1 MSQNINLETEIR
13 FGVICPSYVDNW
25 YEWSDAVVDDKC
37 PHCQGSDFSIVDEVN
52 GVYICEGCKK
62 TFMEDE
68 SGDFTVVGR
77 EYITQQYK
85 AIQLVEGENIVIE
98 KSPYFTYARLCS
110 PCYPNAGDLAS
121 GIAIVVDEE
130 SGYKTY
136 CFGHTWYENGTA
148 PFPIY
153 KVSDGTLRWPGPGR
167 KKKKE
172 KKSGLVLTP
181 RKRSISLDF

>member
-1 MSQNINLETEIR
+1 MSQNINLETGIR
-13 FGVICPSYVDNW
+13 FGVIYPNYVDNW

-37 PHCQGSDFSIVDEVN
+37 PHCQGSDFDITDSVN
-52 GVYICEGCKK
+52 GIYICEGCKK

-68 SGDFTVVGR
+68 SEEFTVVGR
-77 EYITQQYK
+77 EYITERYK
-85 AIQLVEGENIVIE
+85 AIQLEEGENIVVE
-98 KSPYFTYARLCS
+98 KSPYFTYSRLCS

-121 GIAIVVDEE
+121 GIAIVVDES

-136 CFGHTWYENGTA
+136 CFGHTWYENGIA

-153 KVSDGTLRWPGPGR
+153 KVSDGTLRWRGPR
-167 KKKKE
+167 KKKK
-172 KKSGLVLTP
+172 KSGLILTP